1 MAQTANQREDRVSTT
16 PAKPAVT
23 PKSTTATPATKAAV
37 DASIAATNAKINAAT
52 VPVKTYLE
60 SQGINVN
67 PNTGFYEEPKKST
80 GGTGGVIAPTG
91 SVQKP
96 PTRTPQYDAT
106 GKVIG
111 YVVTT
116 YNADGSANPATFEP
130 LTALPETKDTSLTQ
144 GAFDKFKAALVAEG
158 LGDLADDLT
167 SLIKSENAP
176 TTSEGYYLALTQT
189 PTYQKRFGDTNKA
202 RIKNGLQPL
211 SEGEIMKLESGYK
224 DIMQSY
230 GLPAG
235 FYDSPEDYKTF
246 ITNDLS
252 ASELADRVQAA
263 QSAVQLTDPTLRQ
276 QLKDYYGL
284 DTAATTAYLLDP
296 TKGEQILNQLASK
309 NTAALAAATAGYDVG
324 AAQIAQQLGA
334 GELSYAKQAQAFAT
348 SQQLGQEAG
357 KLADI
362 YGGKYNTAQG
372 MQEAFGGAGASA
384 AAAERQRLSGL
395 ETSAFSGSAGA
406 SKGSLGVEE
415 TGIL

>member
-1 MAQTANQREDRVSTT
+1 MANPTVTVKKGDTLSAIAKANNTT
-16 PAKPAVT
+16 VKAIQAANPAIT
-23 PKSTTATPATKAAV
+23 
-37 DASIAATNAKINAAT
+37 
-52 VPVKTYLE
+52 
-60 SQGINVN
+60 NVN
-67 PNTGFYEEPKKST
+67 LIKPGQVFTIPGVKGPETPIGPTGGGTGGTST
-80 GGTGGVIAPTG
+80 GGTGTG
-91 SVQKP
+91 GVQKP

-111 YVVTT
+111 YIVTT
-116 YNADGSANPATFEP
+116 YNTDGAANPSTFEP
-130 LTALPETKDTSLTQ
+130 LTALPETKDTTATQ
-144 GAFDKFKAALVAEG
+144 GAFDKFKATLVAEG

-189 PTYQKRFGDTNKA
+189 PTYQKRFGETNTA

-224 DIMQSY
+224 QIMQSY

-324 AAQIAQQLGA
+324 AAQVAQQLGA
-334 GELSYAKQAQAFAT
+334 GELSYAKQAQAFEQSKNLA
-348 SQQLGQEAG
+348 QETG
-357 KLADI
+357 TLANI

-372 MQEAFGGAGASA
+372 LQEAFGGAGASA